1 MKRKLFRWLIAAGLC
16 SWCLMGSPTLR
27 AGQEGNDSSAKQEA
41 QAQVGKF
48 VQGQPPGTMAG
59 RYHTG
64 VELKRALQTADAV
77 FAAYCRTPLL
87 NPPRGFDV
95 VHNVNAD
102 DRSTPRGWPIPV
114 GMGLILVGYDS
125 ARRLPSG
132 RFASEGEGPVLG
144 GISINTLDC
153 GSTSAE
159 TDLGRD
165 EKSDFY
171 YLPQQT
177 GTMHGWPLAGGE
189 VFMSKRTQP
198 RWLPV
203 SAERVLNVQIEKARK
218 VQKDVDDASP
228 QSAYAKWEAGH
239 AERLRQYQET
249 HDQLAKTNKQQADQ
263 MLATMLESE
272 KQTEKMMA
280 SMVQPGSDMNKMA
293 GQYQA
298 STGKSLHDLE
308 AQLNSLSPAQK
319 AAPAYVYQGADG
331 AYGVGQVVP
340 AGTPGAVAVVYPNPD
355 FYDRTL
361 PAWEA
366 QSVCISVSTGPRSQE
381 SPLYPTIQSI
391 WKSLDWDGIALV
403 LK

>member
-1 MKRKLFRWLIAAGLC
+1 MRNKLFLQLIAVGVC
-16 SWCLMGSPTLR
+16 CICLGSIPRLR
-27 AGQEGNDSSAKQEA
+27 AGQESNDSSTQQESMT
-41 QAQVGKF
+41 QVGKF
-48 VQGQPPGTMAG
+48 VQGQPPGIMPG
-59 RYHTG
+59 RYHTA
-64 VELKRALQTADAV
+64 VELRRALQTADAV

-102 DRSTPRGWPIPV
+102 DRSTSRGWPIPV

-125 ARRLPSG
+125 GRRLPSG

>member
-1 MKRKLFRWLIAAGLC
+1 
-16 SWCLMGSPTLR
+16 
-27 AGQEGNDSSAKQEA
+27 
-41 QAQVGKF
+41 
-48 VQGQPPGTMAG
+48 
-59 RYHTG
+59 

-95 VHNVNAD
+95 IHNVNAD
-102 DRSTPRGWPIPV
+102 DRATPHGWPIPV

-125 ARRLPSG
+125 ARRLPNG

-153 GSTSAE
+153 GSSSAE

-165 EKSDFY
+165 EIGAFY
-171 YLPQQT
+171 FLPKQT
-177 GTMHGWPLAGGE
+177 GTVHGWPQAGGE
-189 VFMSKRTQP
+189 VFMTKRSQP

-203 SAERVLNVQIEKARK
+203 SAERVLKVQIEKARK
-218 VQKDVDDASP
+218 VQTDVDASSP
-228 QSAYAKWEAGH
+228 QNAYAKWQAGH
-239 AERLRQYQET
+239 AERLRQYQEA
-249 HDQLAKTNKQQADQ
+249 HDQMAKTNKQQADQ
-263 MLATMLESE
+263 MLATMLDTE

-280 SMVQPGSDMNKMA
+280 GMAQQGSDMNKMA
-293 GQYQA
+293 SGYQA
-298 STGKSLHDLE
+298 SSSKSLHDLE
-308 AQLNSLSPAQK
+308 AQLNALSPAQR
-319 AAPAYVYQGADG
+319 AAPAYVYLSADG
-331 AYGVGQVVP
+331 AFGVGQVVP
-340 AGTPGAVAVVYPNPD
+340 AGTPGGVAVVYPNSD

-366 QSVCISVSTGPRSQE
+366 QSVCVNISTGPRSQE

-391 WKSLDWDGIALV
+391 WKSLDWDAIAQV

>member
-1 MKRKLFRWLIAAGLC
+1 MKLFRWFIAA
-16 SWCLMGSPTLR
+16 SACLFLLGFIPCLR
-27 AGQEGNDSSAKQEA
+27 AGQESNDSSAQQEL
-41 QAQVGKF
+41 QKQVGKF
-48 VQGQPPGTMAG
+48 VQGQPPGTMPG
-59 RYHTG
+59 RYHTAAD
-64 VELKRALQTADAV
+64 LKRALQTADAV

-125 ARRLPSG
+125 GHRLPNG

-153 GSTSAE
+153 GSSSAE

-177 GTMHGWPLAGGE
+177 GLVHGWPQAGGKI
-189 VFMSKRTQP
+189 FMTKRTQP

-218 VQKDVDDASP
+218 VQKDVDAASP
-228 QSAYAKWEAGH
+228 QNAYAQWQAGH
-239 AERLRQYQET
+239 ADRLRQYQET

-263 MLATMLESE
+263 MLQTLLESE
-272 KQTEKMMA
+272 KQTGKMMA
-280 SMVQPGSDMNKMA
+280 SMAQQGSDMNKMA

-298 STGKSLHDLE
+298 STGKSLHALE

-331 AYGVGQVVP
+331 AFGVGQVVP
-340 AGTPGAVAVVYPNPD
+340 PGTPGAVAVVYPNPD
-355 FYDRTL
+355 FFDRTL

-366 QSVCISVSTGPRSQE
+366 QSVCIGVSTGPNSQR
-381 SPLYPTIQSI
+381 SPLYPTIQNI
-391 WKSLDWDGIALV
+391 WKSLDWDAIAQV